1 MAVTATPIFAQTP
14 FASSLSMTAQTAC
27 STRAPTATA
36 SLAAA
41 NIVEFVATSTNGL
54 RIDSIQVN
62 ACGTGITT
70 ANAANIVGIWL
81 WDGTTARLIN
91 EILVTAVTPSASA
104 TAAFTTTLVYA
115 QPLNLASTYKLFA
128 TVGVTTTAAG
138 TALMVTAFG
147 GAY

>member
-27 STRAPTATA
+27 TTRAPTATA
-36 SLAAA
+36 NLAGA
-41 NIVEFVATSTNGL
+41 NIIEFVTTSTNGL

-62 ACGTGITT
+62 ACGTSMTT

-81 WDGTTARLIN
+81 WDGTIARLIN

-104 TAAFTTTLVYA
+104 TAAFTTTLVYT
-115 QPLNLASTYKLFA
+115 QPLNLPAAFTLYAS
-128 TVGVTTTAAG
+128 VGVTTTAAG
-138 TALMVTAFG
+138 TALMVSAFG

>member
-14 FASSLSMTAQTAC
+14 SITSLSMTAQTAC

-36 SLAAA
+36 SLAGA
-41 NIVEFVATSTNGL
+41 NIIEFVPTSTNGL

-81 WDGTTARLIN
+81 WDGTTAFM
-91 EILVTAVTPSASA
+91 ILEVAVTAVTPSTTA
-104 TAAFTTTLVYA
+104 AAFTTTYTFPTPLVLPAAFALY
-115 QPLNLASTYKLFA
+115 AST
-128 TVGVTTTAAG
+128 TVTTTAAG
-138 TALMVTAFG
+138 TALQVTAFG